1 MYLLNVKTFWSYF
14 CYLYSFLFCQISS
27 ALTPCA
33 DFFLRSKSHG
43 TTEDSIP
50 NKVDR
55 KSGDKNFSDL
65 NCAIQLG
72 MTLIILWKV
81 GLVLSLVLSPC
92 GLSSHYFY

>member
-81 GLVLSLVLSPC
+81 GLVLSPC
-92 GLSSHYFY
+92 GLSSHF